1 MSLSPQQAAAALDDI
16 DCVEQRTYRAR
27 GYAIASPYLILWGLI
42 WIAGYGA
49 CAVLPPERWGMAWL
63 PLVIV
68 GALGST
74 WFGMRAR
81 SSHAGSAERSSFGQ
95 AAVMGLAIF
104 AFIAAVYYLFQPQ
117 SPLPYLIFPS
127 FVAGLVYALAGAVAR
142 MPRFVWI
149 GAGVFLLTLGGYAFA
164 PQWSA
169 IWAAAG
175 GCGLVAGGLWLRTV

>member
-1 MSLSPQQAAAALDDI
+1 MSLSPQQAAAALHDI
-16 DCVEQRTYRAR
+16 EQTEQLTCRAR

-49 CAVLPPERWGMAWL
+49 CAILPPERWGVAWV
-63 PLVIV
+63 PLVVV

-81 SSHAGSAERSSFGQ
+81 GAKAGATERTSFAQ

-104 AFIAAVYYLFQPQ
+104 AFIAAVYYLFQPA

-127 FVAGLVYALAGAVAR
+127 FVAGLVYVLAGAVAR

-149 GAGVFLLTLGGYAFA
+149 GAGIFLLTLVGYVFA

-169 IWAAAG
+169 IWAAVG
-175 GCGLVAGGLWLRTV
+175 GCGLVVGGVWLRTV